1 VIGTGRRGGAGARA
15 FAACL
20 AAGLAAAPAPA
31 APLPA
36 EPARK
41 LQAVLDQ
48 ILASGPLAGARTGVL
63 VAELESGAVVY
74 AHDPDELLNPASNVK
89 LCTAAAALARLGPEY
104 RFETEFH
111 QGAPGPGGASRALHV
126 RGKGDPT
133 LTTERLWAI
142 AGELAHLGLGSVRD
156 LVVDDSWFD
165 GEREGPG
172 FDQEHGDRAYLAPTS
187 ALSLNFN
194 AVAIHVAP
202 ASRPGERGRVGL
214 EPASDFFELRNETV
228 TVRPSSRRRVI
239 PSSIPLD
246 GRQRIVVQGRLP
258 AGGRAQ
264 VVWRKIDHPALYLG
278 HTLRRLLELRG
289 VKVSGRVR
297 RGAVPEASRLLHV
310 AESEPLG
317 EVVRRLNKTSNN
329 FVAEQILKT
338 LGAEAK
344 GPPGS
349 WPKGI
354 EAVEDFLAS
363 LGLPRGAYLMKNGSG
378 LNDSNRFS
386 ARQLVTLLREMW
398 RRFPLMPEFVGS
410 LPVAGKDG
418 TIRWRMEGSEAVGRL
433 RAKTGSLESVA
444 SLSGYAETP
453 DGERLVFAVL
463 VNDPPARAAAVV
475 RAVDAI
481 GAALAAAGA
490 SPQRPGEAV
499 ALGTAP
505 PDPAGE
511 AAPSDVRA
519 RLQTYRRLGGA
530 ADRRNLPF
538 LRTALRTERDPAL
551 RMAAAEAIW
560 RSDPDGETSRRTFLE
575 SLAVDPD
582 TVLRLRALAG
592 DGEAMLDALAD
603 LAAEGLP
610 EALARLLDLA
620 PAAERE
626 PALLDAGGDALA
638 EVARTAP
645 EETLTALRGAAGAE
659 AATRALARGLARSG
673 ERGHPFPAAL
683 ERASEEGGDL
693 ADWARHLAARLDEQ
707 VRAAEAALRAP
718 PSPVPLAPAASPPA
732 AEESRPGGG

>member
-1 VIGTGRRGGAGARA
+1 
-15 FAACL
+15 
-20 AAGLAAAPAPA
+20 
-31 APLPA
+31 
-36 EPARK
+36 
-41 LQAVLDQ
+41 
-48 ILASGPLAGARTGVL
+48 
-63 VAELESGAVVY
+63 
-74 AHDPDELLNPASNVK
+74 
-89 LCTAAAALARLGPEY
+89 
-104 RFETEFH
+104 
-111 QGAPGPGGASRALHV
+111 
-126 RGKGDPT
+126 
-133 LTTERLWAI
+133 
-142 AGELAHLGLGSVRD
+142 
-156 LVVDDSWFD
+156 
-165 GEREGPG
+165 
-172 FDQEHGDRAYLAPTS
+172 
-187 ALSLNFN
+187 
-194 AVAIHVAP
+194 
-202 ASRPGERGRVGL
+202 
-214 EPASDFFELRNETV
+214 
-228 TVRPSSRRRVI
+228 
-239 PSSIPLD
+239 
-246 GRQRIVVQGRLP
+246 
-258 AGGRAQ
+258 
-264 VVWRKIDHPALYLG
+264 
-278 HTLRRLLELRG
+278 
-289 VKVSGRVR
+289 
-297 RGAVPEASRLLHV
+297 
-310 AESEPLG
+310 
-317 EVVRRLNKTSNN
+317 
-329 FVAEQILKT
+329 
-338 LGAEAK
+338 
-344 GPPGS
+344 
-349 WPKGI
+349 
-354 EAVEDFLAS
+354 
-363 LGLPRGAYLMKNGSG
+363 
-378 LNDSNRFS
+378 
-386 ARQLVTLLREMW
+386 
-398 RRFPLMPEFVGS
+398 
-410 LPVAGKDG
+410 
-418 TIRWRMEGSEAVGRL
+418 
-433 RAKTGSLESVA
+433 
-444 SLSGYAETP
+444 
-453 DGERLVFAVL
+453 VL

-499 ALGTAP
+499 ALGPAP

-519 RLQTYRRLGGA
+519 RLQTYRRRGGA

-626 PALLDAGGDALA
+626 PALLDAWGDALA